1 MDRIKSLNKLIEV
14 LKNSDAENYVTVAK
28 NMNIPSSDFKKFA
41 HWKDDSYARNCIIK
55 TPEFELILICWKKGD
70 ATPIHGHNDQKC
82 WVYLVEGEMTELRY
96 NSDDECNL
104 SECNK
109 LQMKTGDLTY
119 MQDSMGFHL
128 LENSQEQTAMTLHL
142 YMKPVD
148 TCMVFND
155 ANKCFDERILQFH
168 TIDGVKQV

>member
-1 MDRIKSLNKLIEV
+1 MDNITSLNKLIEV
-14 LKNSDAENYVTVAK
+14 LKQSDAENYVSIAK

-70 ATPIHGHNDQKC
+70 CTPIHGHNEQKC

-96 NSDDECNL
+96 KSDEECNL
-104 SECNK
+104 TECNK
-109 LQMKTGDLTY
+109 LQMKAGDLTY
-119 MQDSMGFHL
+119 MHDSMGFHL
-128 LENSQEQTAMTLHL
+128 LQNCEEKKAMTLHL

-155 ANKCFDERILQFH
+155 SNKCFDDRILNFH
-168 TIDGVKQV
+168 TIDGVKQI